1 MSKTP
6 KLQDNILN
14 KLIKNDIKTKIF
26 LINGFQ
32 LEGIIKGFDNFT
44 IILNDGKN
52 NKMIFKHA
60 ISTVSPKEDV
70 GL

>member
-1 MSKTP
+1 MPKTP
-6 KLQDNILN
+6 KLQNKLLN